1 MAAKRRIP
9 ANELANDI
17 RMGMSNAEV
26 MKKYRL
32 SQVGLASVFRKL
44 VQAGVMEKSEL
55 QRRMEPG
62 DDTADLDQMRNLAR
76 CYPVVTLPVI
86 DLTDLRREG
95 YVRDLTEKGLQV
107 AGIHAKVDETK
118 SLLIQADALS
128 NVLPFTLEARCKW
141 VKEGNTEDLSVSG
154 FEITSLSETNR
165 ELLKKTIE
173 LFAFCDQ
180 TKRA

>member
-9 ANELANDI
+9 ANDLAKDI
-17 RMGMSNAEV
+17 RMGMSNGEV

-32 SQVGLASVFRKL
+32 SQAGLASVFKKL
-44 VQAGVMEKSEL
+44 VQAGVVEQSEV

-62 DDTADLDQMRNLAR
+62 DDTADLDQMRDVAR
-76 CYPVVTLPVI
+76 CYPVVFIPVI

-95 YVRDLTEKGLQV
+95 YLRDLTEKGLQV
-107 AGIHAKVDETK
+107 SGIHSKVEETK
-118 SLLIQADALS
+118 SFLIQADAFS
-128 NVLPFTLEARCKW
+128 NLLPFTLEARCKW
-141 VKEGNTEDLSVSG
+141 VKENVTEELSVSG

-180 TKRA
+180 TKAP